1 MLCVLSSVQGQR
13 AGLVA
18 KLAGH
23 DDFNVTNPDG
33 MQPVVQVLFP
43 EIEKFVELGEMGAN
57 IGLLPD
63 VSLQKTRMVGQ
74 VIENFGSRE
83 SITAK
88 LDF

>member
-1 MLCVLSSVQGQR
+1 
-13 AGLVA
+13 
-18 KLAGH
+18 
-23 DDFNVTNPDG
+23 
-33 MQPVVQVLFP
+33 
-43 EIEKFVELGEMGAN
+43 MGAN

-88 LDF
+88 LDFLAGHVPSEMLWVPILKIYVERIVRNQLKSMIAVL